1 MEQQKMGRKRLGTE
15 KRQHKVML
23 RFNQKEYKHLER
35 LAGSYDMD
43 ITKRGVLSPL
53 LRRLLLGNQ
62 LEEKN
67 RLPDTSNLAHHKNLR
82 SPNASL
88 EEEIRKSNELM
99 RMLLELVE
107 KSYRT

>member
-1 MEQQKMGRKRLGTE
+1 LEQKKWAGNGWGQKNG
-15 KRQHKVML
+15 
-23 RFNQKEYKHLER
+23 NN
-35 LAGSYDMD
+35 
-43 ITKRGVLSPL
+43 I
-53 LRRLLLGNQ
+53 NQ
-62 LEEKN
+62 LVK
-67 RLPDTSNLAHHKNLR
+67 SAHHKNLR